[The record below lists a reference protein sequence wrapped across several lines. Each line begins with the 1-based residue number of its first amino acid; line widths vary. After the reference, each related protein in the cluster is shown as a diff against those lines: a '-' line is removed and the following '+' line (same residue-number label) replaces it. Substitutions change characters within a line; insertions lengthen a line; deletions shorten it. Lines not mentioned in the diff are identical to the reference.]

1 MELLMEYDLVLG
13 QWHLIGKAHGRANE
27 STDYMICLLAHGVV
41 SRVCFG
47 AWPMAFDWERPWK
60 FLPAVCVFGSSWI
73 DWHKIFARTKANEF
87 TYYMI
92 CLLAH
97 GVVNGVWFGAWPME
111 FDWESPWQECYL
123 IAKDS
128 RANESTDY
136 MICLLPHGVVS
147 GVCFG
152 AWPMAFDWESPWKFL
167 AAVCVFGSSWTD
179 WHKIFARTKANES
192 TDYMICLLAHE
203 VVSGV
208 CFGAWPMAFDWES
221 PWKFLAAVCVFGS
234 SWTDWHKIFA
244 RTKAND
250 FTDFMI
256 CLLAYGVVSGVW
268 FGAWPMTFDW
278 ESPWQFLAAVC
289 VFGSSWTDW
298 HKIFARTKANDFTDF
313 MICLLAYGV
322 VSGVWFGAWPMTFD
336 WESPWQISIIHP
348 YRRHTSAGNMF
359 VLFSNVRACLRSC
372 IGGGVPESKRANEL
386 GRLLDVN
393 ILPLQVIQG
402 HTPFKQLMRRFE
414 NEIVV
419 VVGKGGPTE
428 VMSEYGFKYTH

>member
-152 AWPMAFDWESPWKFL
+152 AWPMAFDWESPWK
-167 AAVCVFGSSWTD
+167 VCYLIAKDS
-179 WHKIFARTKANES
+179 R
-192 TDYMICLLAHE
+192 
-203 VVSGV
+203 
-208 CFGAWPMAFDWES
+208 
-221 PWKFLAAVCVFGS
+221 
-234 SWTDWHKIFA
+234 
-244 RTKAND
+244 
-250 FTDFMI
+250 
-256 CLLAYGVVSGVW
+256 
-268 FGAWPMTFDW
+268 
-278 ESPWQFLAAVC
+278 
-289 VFGSSWTDW
+289 
-298 HKIFARTKANDFTDF
+298 ANDFTDF